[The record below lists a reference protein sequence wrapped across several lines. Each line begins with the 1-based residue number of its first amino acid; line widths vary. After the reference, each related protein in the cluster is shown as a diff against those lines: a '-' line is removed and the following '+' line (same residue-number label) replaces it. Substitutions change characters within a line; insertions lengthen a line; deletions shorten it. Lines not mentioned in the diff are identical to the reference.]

1 MYPSSMTTYRHLP
14 SSSGNF
20 GGLSLQICR
29 APIIHSLP
37 DRRSSSTSLT
47 SVPGR
52 LSTDSATSFL
62 PEIHSTTLQQ
72 GPQSRPTSKTAVIVR
87 AKSGKLTTKRPDMAF
102 QSSPGVPKFQGSSVS
117 VLVDSAAVKKALE
130 SLNLQ
135 DHDSGIS
142 SEDSNN
148 EHHDSTETTT
158 PTVTTTV
165 PDKGNK
171 NKKKTKRKVKSG
183 SKMANRKTGT
193 KSGLKLKTRAKSA
206 KSIYS
211 QTLMRGGSGVGFNAN
226 SMRLQTRKK
235 SGKSEQRVS
244 RTSEATRRDYNKIS
258 APKTSSEIIY
268 SQKFSRLH
276 PNSSIHAVSK
286 SLDSAQEKPDKRY
299 AGMAGGFLSARRAEA
314 PMFSPR
320 RADLLPSPR
329 RPSTNGAEG
338 EKPTRIFLSEK
349 QSGMMK
355 DCGVFLPCAPPA
367 TPSKEQMERYEF
379 VPSMTDVRAKREV
392 QARLQLM
399 DKAAKQRKAKQM
411 EIAKRQEKRKE
422 KDGVAGH
429 KARQR
434 LEIYALNKIMSEF
447 EWSNFQAFKRSVNGG
462 V

>member
-1 MYPSSMTTYRHLP
+1 MYPSMTTYLP
-14 SSSGNF
+14 SNSGNF

-29 APIIHSLP
+29 APIIHSPP

-47 SVPGR
+47 SVQGR
-52 LSTDSATSFL
+52 QSTDSTKTRDSFL
-62 PEIHSTTLQQ
+62 PEIHGTTLQ
-72 GPQSRPTSKTAVIVR
+72 GSPNRPPSKTAVIVR
-87 AKSGKLTTKRPDMAF
+87 AKSGKLTSKQPNMAF
-102 QSSPGVPKFQGSSVS
+102 QSSPSVPKFQGSSVS

-135 DHDSGIS
+135 EHDSGIS

-158 PTVTTTV
+158 PTATVTAA
-165 PDKGNK
+165 DKGNK

-183 SKMANRKTGT
+183 SKMSNRKIGS
-193 KSGLKLKTRAKSA
+193 KPGLKLKTRAKSA

-211 QTLMRGGSGVGFNAN
+211 QTLVRVGSAVGFNTN
-226 SMRLQTRKK
+226 SLRLQTRQKTVK
-235 SGKSEQRVS
+235 SDQRVS
-244 RTSEATRRDYNKIS
+244 RTSEATRRDYNKMS

-286 SLDSAQEKPDKRY
+286 SLDSAQPDKRQ
-299 AGMAGGFLSARRAEA
+299 AGFLSARRAEV

-338 EKPTRIFLSEK
+338 EKMTRIFLSEK

-399 DKAAKQRKAKQM
+399 DKAAKQKKAKQM

-434 LEIYALNKIMSEF
+434 LEIYALNKIMSEY
-447 EWSNFQAFKRSVNGG
+447 EWSNFQAFKRSINGG

>member
-1 MYPSSMTTYRHLP
+1 MYPSMTTYLP
-14 SSSGNF
+14 SNSGNF

-29 APIIHSLP
+29 APIIHSPP
-37 DRRSSSTSLT
+37 DRRSSSSSLT
-47 SVPGR
+47 SVQGR
-52 LSTDSATSFL
+52 LSTDSSKTREAFL
-62 PEIHSTTLQQ
+62 PEIHGTTLQ
-72 GPQSRPTSKTAVIVR
+72 GSRSRPPSKTAVIVR
-87 AKSGKLTTKRPDMAF
+87 AKSGKLTSKRPDMAF
-102 QSSPGVPKFQGSSVS
+102 QSSPSVPKFQGSSVS

-135 DHDSGIS
+135 EHDSGIS

-148 EHHDSTETTT
+148 EHHDSTETTA
-158 PTVTTTV
+158 PTATV
-165 PDKGNK
+165 SAPDNKLNK

-183 SKMANRKTGT
+183 SKMANRKTGI
-193 KSGLKLKTRAKSA
+193 KPGLKLKTRAKSA

-211 QTLMRGGSGVGFNAN
+211 QTLMRVGSAVGFNAN
-226 SMRLQTRKK
+226 SLRLQTRQKT
-235 SGKSEQRVS
+235 GKSDQRVS
-244 RTSEATRRDYNKIS
+244 RTSEATRRDNKMS
-258 APKTSSEIIY
+258 APKASSEIIY

-286 SLDSAQEKPDKRY
+286 SLDSAQEKQSDKRH
-299 AGMAGGFLSARRAEA
+299 AGFLSARRAEV

-329 RPSTNGAEG
+329 RPSTNGAE
-338 EKPTRIFLSEK
+338 
-349 QSGMMK
+349 
-355 DCGVFLPCAPPA
+355 
-367 TPSKEQMERYEF
+367 EQMERYEF

-399 DKAAKQRKAKQM
+399 DKAAKQKKAKQM

-434 LEIYALNKIMSEF
+434 LEIYALNKIMSEY
-447 EWSNFQAFKRSVNGG
+447 EWSNFQAFKRSINGG

>member
-1 MYPSSMTTYRHLP
+1 MYPSMTTYLP
-14 SSSGNF
+14 SNSGNF

-29 APIIHSLP
+29 APIIHSPP
-37 DRRSSSTSLT
+37 DRRSSSSSLT
-47 SVPGR
+47 SVQGR
-52 LSTDSATSFL
+52 LSTDSSKTREAFL
-62 PEIHSTTLQQ
+62 PEIHGTTLQ
-72 GPQSRPTSKTAVIVR
+72 GSRSRPPSKTAVIVR
-87 AKSGKLTTKRPDMAF
+87 AKSGKLTSKRPDMAF
-102 QSSPGVPKFQGSSVS
+102 QSSPSVPKFQGSSVS

-135 DHDSGIS
+135 EHDSGIS

-148 EHHDSTETTT
+148 EHHDSTETTA
-158 PTVTTTV
+158 PTATV
-165 PDKGNK
+165 SAPDNKLNK

-183 SKMANRKTGT
+183 SKMANRKTGI
-193 KSGLKLKTRAKSA
+193 KPGLKLKTRAKSA

-211 QTLMRGGSGVGFNAN
+211 QTLMRVGSAVGFNAN
-226 SMRLQTRKK
+226 SLRLQTRQKT
-235 SGKSEQRVS
+235 GKSDQRVS
-244 RTSEATRRDYNKIS
+244 RTSEATRRDNKMS
-258 APKTSSEIIY
+258 APKASSEIIY

-286 SLDSAQEKPDKRY
+286 SLDSAQEKQSDKRH
-299 AGMAGGFLSARRAEA
+299 AGFLSARRAEV

-338 EKPTRIFLSEK
+338 EKPVRIFLSEK

-399 DKAAKQRKAKQM
+399 DKAAKQKKAKQM

-434 LEIYALNKIMSEF
+434 LEIYALNKIMSEY
-447 EWSNFQAFKRSVNGG
+447 EWSNFQAFKRSINGG

>member
-1 MYPSSMTTYRHLP
+1 MYPSMTTYLP
-14 SSSGNF
+14 SNSGNF

-29 APIIHSLP
+29 APIIHSPP

-47 SVPGR
+47 SVQGR
-52 LSTDSATSFL
+52 QSTDSTKTRDSFL
-62 PEIHSTTLQQ
+62 PEIHGNTLQ
-72 GPQSRPTSKTAVIVR
+72 GSPNRPPSKTAVIVR
-87 AKSGKLTTKRPDMAF
+87 AKSGKLTSKPPNMAF
-102 QSSPGVPKFQGSSVS
+102 QHSPSVPKFQGSSVS

-135 DHDSGIS
+135 EHDSGIS

-158 PTVTTTV
+158 PTATVTAA
-165 PDKGNK
+165 DKGNK

-183 SKMANRKTGT
+183 SKMGNRKIGN
-193 KSGLKLKTRAKSA
+193 KPGLKLKTRAKSA

-211 QTLMRGGSGVGFNAN
+211 QTLVRGGSAVGFNTN
-226 SMRLQTRKK
+226 SLRLQTRQKTVK
-235 SGKSEQRVS
+235 SDQRVS
-244 RTSEATRRDYNKIS
+244 RTSEATRRDYNKMS

-286 SLDSAQEKPDKRY
+286 SLDSAQPDKRQ
-299 AGMAGGFLSARRAEA
+299 AGFLSARRAEV

-338 EKPTRIFLSEK
+338 EKMTRIFLSEK

-399 DKAAKQRKAKQM
+399 DKAAKQKKAKQM

-434 LEIYALNKIMSEF
+434 LEIYALNKIMSEY
-447 EWSNFQAFKRSVNGG
+447 EWSNFQAFKRSINGG